1 MEIIF
6 AKNDNLENV
15 SILTEK
21 LNQHGLICGATGS
34 GKTVTLKVLTEH
46 LSDLGIPVILS
57 DVKGDLANLVNPGD
71 PAKVQDRLD
80 QMDIKDFQASSFPVN
95 LWDVYGDEGLPLRVS
110 ISQMGPVFLGTI
122 LELNEVQLGVL
133 NIAFRIA
140 DSQGLL
146 LLDLKDLKSI
156 LRLIQENREE
166 VSKEYGQVSG
176 ATIAAIQ
183 RKILLL
189 EDMGGNLFFSEPSLD
204 IDDLLAEDK
213 NHRGII
219 NILSARKLISNPRLY
234 SMFLLWM
241 LSELYERLPEV
252 GDKEFPK
259 LVFFFDE
266 AHLLFANASRDLNE
280 KILQLV
286 RLIRSKGVGIFFVSQ
301 NPLDIPDPVSSQ
313 LGTKIVHQ
321 LRAFSPREIRMIKE
335 ISQSLRHN
343 EDFNLEEVIQN
354 LRTGE
359 AIITSPDQSG
369 QPRPVEKALIYPPRS
384 SFEALNLSDY
394 NRIIQDS
401 IFYDKYFHGLDR
413 ESAYELL
420 AVRFEEEARLLRVQ
434 EEEKKLQAEKKKQ
447 IALEREKQREKNNSP
462 MTKIFNSAL
471 YSFSRQIG
479 REIAR
484 GLLGSFKKK

>member
-1 MEIIF
+1 MEINIG
-6 AKNDNLENV
+6 KDQNLKSV

-21 LNQHGLICGATGS
+21 LNHHGLICGATGT

-57 DVKGDLANLVNPGD
+57 DVKGDLANLINPGD
-71 PAKVQDRLD
+71 PEPTGY
-80 QMDIKDFQASSFPVN
+80 PVN

-110 ISQMGPVFLGTI
+110 VSQMGPLFLGQI

-146 LLDLKDLKSI
+146 LLDIKDLKSI
-156 LRLIQENREE
+156 LRYIQENREE
-166 VSKEYGQVSG
+166 VSMEFGQVSG

-183 RKILLL
+183 RKLLLL
-189 EDMGGNLFFSEPSLD
+189 EDMGGNLFMAEPSLD
-204 IDDLLAEDK
+204 IEDLITEDK
-213 NHRGII
+213 SHRGMI

-241 LSELYERLPEV
+241 LSELFESLPEV
-252 GDKEFPK
+252 GDQEFPK

-266 AHLLFANASRDLNE
+266 AHLLFNNASKALNE

-301 NPLDIPDPVSSQ
+301 NPLDIPDPIASQ
-313 LGTKIVHQ
+313 LGTKIIHQ
-321 LRAFSPREIRMIKE
+321 LRAFTPRELRMIKE
-335 ISQSLRHN
+335 ISSSLRHS
-343 EDFNLEEVIQN
+343 DDLKLEEEIQS
-354 LRTGE
+354 LKTGQ
-359 AIITSPDQSG
+359 AIISSLDTSGS
-369 QPRPVEKALIYPPRS
+369 PRPVEKALIYPPRS
-384 SFEALNLSDY
+384 SFEPLSLSDY
-394 NRIIQDS
+394 NNVIQNS
-401 IFYDKYFHGLDR
+401 NFYNKYFQVVDR

-420 AVRFEEEARLLRVQ
+420 AVRFEEQARLVKAQ
-434 EEEKKLQAEKKKQ
+434 EEEKILIQEQKA
-447 IALEREKQREKNNSP
+447 REREKNNSP
-462 MTKIFNSAL
+462 VTKMFNSAL
-471 YSFSRQIG
+471 YSFTRQIG

-484 GLLGSFKKK
+484 GLMGSFKKK